1 MTAMDN
7 QPPRPSK
14 EQIIYANL
22 LLMGMVSGIIV
33 LIITYTI
40 YVTGLLPSYVDMH
53 LISANWGKGVHE
65 YLEITH
71 SPHGWGWL
79 VLLWKGDFLNYV
91 GFVLLGI
98 MTILCYLVLV
108 RGYFREKNWIFM
120 AISILEIAVL
130 SLAASGLLGSGG
142 H

>member
-1 MTAMDN
+1 MTAMEN

-22 LLMGMVSGIIV
+22 LLMGMVSGIVIM
-33 LIITYTI
+33 IITYTI

-53 LISANWGKGVHE
+53 IISANWGKGVHE

-71 SPHGWGWL
+71 SPHGWGWIA
-79 VLLWKGDFLNYV
+79 LLGKGDFLNYV

-108 RGYFREKNWIFM
+108 RGYFREKNWIFT
-120 AISILEIAVL
+120 AISILEIVVL